1 MNCRLLGCRLLGKA
15 KDGEKLPL
23 IAFSLI
29 VFSLFVNRLGFGREV
44 DKKIATQLQGK
55 TPWLF
60 LLMVMGGVFISTMD
74 SGMVNIALP
83 TIMRSFSVGLERT
96 NLVVVVYLLTI
107 TATLVFWG
115 KISDR
120 YGKGKVYLL
129 GVLVFSFGSVG
140 CAFSSSFERLLL
152 SRLIQGIGASMMMSS
167 GPAIIKAVFPADN
180 LGRSLGLVGIATA
193 SGLMSGPLVSGLLLT
208 YFSWQSIF
216 LVTVPFSTLIC
227 LLAVLLLK
235 HLPVIDEEPEKMFD
249 WKGSC
254 CWALLVI
261 VLIVLLNRLPYP
273 YHSGNIFGGLL
284 FAALLW
290 FFIRVE
296 KRGENPI
303 IPIALVKLNYYVIA
317 VVTSTISFGA
327 LFVVLILVPFYLKY
341 VLQASVD
348 KIGFVIMALP
358 VTLIVV
364 SPLSGVLYDK
374 IGGRFLTTAGLVLC
388 TGVLFS
394 MAFLSADSSLWT
406 VAGNLALLGAG
417 QSVFLTPNS
426 ASVLSRV
433 SDRYA
438 GITAGILATARNFG
452 MVVGTTLATI
462 LFTFFLSYYG
472 EGLKLEQY
480 GATVMHQAS
489 FLLALKTTFM
499 ITAAVLLAGS
509 LLSYQRRS

>member
-1 MNCRLLGCRLLGKA
+1 
-15 KDGEKLPL
+15 
-23 IAFSLI
+23 
-29 VFSLFVNRLGFGREV
+29 
-44 DKKIATQLQGK
+44 
-55 TPWLF
+55 
-60 LLMVMGGVFISTMD
+60 MVMGGVFLSTMD

-83 TIMRSFSVGLERT
+83 TIMRSFSIGLGRT

-120 YGKGKVYLL
+120 YGRGNVYLL
-129 GVLVFSFGSVG
+129 GVLVFCSGSVG
-140 CAFSSSFERLLL
+140 CAFSSTFELLL
-152 SRLIQGIGASMMMSS
+152 LCRFVQGIGASMMMSS

-208 YFSWQSIF
+208 HFSWKSIF
-216 LVTVPFSTLIC
+216 LVTVPCSTLIY
-227 LLAVLLLK
+227 LLGRIFLLR
-235 HLPVIDEEPEKMFD
+235 HLSEIETEVESEFD
-249 WKGSC
+249 WQGSC

-261 VLIVLLNRLPYP
+261 ILIVLLYRLPYP
-273 YHSGNIFGGLL
+273 YHSLDLGGGFLFGIIF
-284 FAALLW
+284 W

-296 KRGENPI
+296 KRCKNPI
-303 IPIALVKLNYYVIA
+303 IPIALVKQNYYVIA
-317 VVTSTISFGA
+317 VVTATLSFGA

-341 VLQASVD
+341 ILQISVD
-348 KIGFVIMALP
+348 KIGFVVMALP
-358 VTLIVV
+358 VTLVVV

-374 IGGRFLTTAGLVLC
+374 IGGRFLTSAGLVFC
-388 TGVLFS
+388 TVALFS
-394 MAFLSADSSLWT
+394 LTFLSADSSLWT
-406 VAGNLALLGAG
+406 VACNLALLGAG

-433 SDRYA
+433 SDQYA

-452 MVVGTTLATI
+452 MVMGTTLATI

-472 EGLKLEQY
+472 GGLKLEQY

-499 ITAAVLLAGS
+499 ITAVVLLAGAFIS
-509 LLSYQRRS
+509 AQREN

>member
-1 MNCRLLGCRLLGKA
+1 MKKEITSR
-15 KDGEKLPL
+15 EK
-23 IAFSLI
+23 SK
-29 VFSLFVNRLGFGREV
+29 N
-44 DKKIATQLQGK
+44 
-55 TPWLF
+55 PWLF
-60 LLMVMGGVFISTMD
+60 LLMVMGGVFLSTMD

-83 TIMRSFSVGLERT
+83 TVMRSFSVGLEQT

-120 YGKGKVYLL
+120 WGKGNVYLL
-129 GVLVFSFGSVG
+129 GVLVFCLGSVG

-152 SRLIQGIGASMMMSS
+152 SRFVQGLGASMMMSS

-193 SGLMSGPLVSGLLLT
+193 CGLMSGPLVSGLLLT
-208 YFSWQSIF
+208 HFSWQSIF
-216 LVTVPFSTLIC
+216 LVTVPFSTLIFF
-227 LLAVLLLK
+227 LGLLLLK
-235 HLPVIDEEPEKMFD
+235 HLPEIEQETETEFD

-273 YHSGNIFGGLL
+273 YNVWNIIGGVI
-284 FAALLW
+284 FAALLR

-296 KRGENPI
+296 KRAGNPI
-303 IPIALVKLNYYVIA
+303 IPIALVKQNYYIIA
-317 VVTSTISFGA
+317 VVTAAISFGA

-341 VLQASVD
+341 ILQASTD
-348 KIGFVIMALP
+348 KIGFVVMALP

-364 SPLSGVLYDK
+364 SPLSGILYDK
-374 IGGRFLTTAGLVLC
+374 IGGRLLTSAGLVFC
-388 TGVLFS
+388 TAALFS
-394 MAFLSADSSLWT
+394 LAFLSAGSSLWT
-406 VAGNLALLGAG
+406 VACNLALLGAG

-433 SDRYA
+433 SDQYA

-489 FLLALKTTFM
+489 FMLALKTTFM
-499 ITAAVLLAGS
+499 VTAAVLLAGS
-509 LLSYQRRS
+509 LISYQRRS